1 MSRSRLLTVATA
13 ALLCLLTGLLSG
25 ASIAQTKISKDQL
38 VGTWMYTSVVVER
51 QDGTKF
57 EPWGPKPVGSL
68 IFTANGRYSLQLIR
82 ADIPPFAS
90 KDRLKGTAEE
100 YKAVAEGVLSHFGTY
115 TVNAAEGT
123 YTLNVEASSFS
134 SDNATKQVRTVT
146 SFSRDEFKT
155 FNPTPTTPF
164 KAYATFKR
172 VK

>member
-1 MSRSRLLTVATA
+1 MSRSRLITVATA

-38 VGTWMYTSVVVER
+38 VGTWVYTSVVVER
-51 QDGTKF
+51 QDGTRL

-68 IFTANGRYSLQLIR
+68 IFTSNGRYSLQLIR

-134 SDNATKQVRTVT
+134 SDNGTKQVRTVT
-146 SFSRDEFKT
+146 SFSGDEFKT